1 MLNLEKKLHSIFM
14 NRFNHL
20 LVLIVALLLA
30 IPFARSSGQRGIVD
44 LFVLFVFAV
53 SNILILRIMIVRSRR
68 FWAGAAV
75 LLAMIIADSVVQC
88 ANVPWADRFVIVADI
103 AYAIF
108 LVVFLRYLTQFLFN
122 EKKVTDDS
130 IKGGICTYLLLGV
143 TWGLVYRILLFFD
156 PKAFL
161 FEGVSAPGLFY
172 FSYVTLTTVGYG
184 DIVPATHFAQT
195 LAFLEA
201 VTGQMFI
208 AIFIARLMGLHI
220 AHVVSKK
227 DEAHGS

>member
-1 MLNLEKKLHSIFM
+1 MLNLEKRLEKIFL

-20 LVLIVALLLA
+20 LVLIVVLLLA
-30 IPFARSSGQRGIVD
+30 IPFARSTGQRGVAD
-44 LFVLFVFAV
+44 LFVMVVFAA
-53 SNILILRIMIVRSRR
+53 SNILILRIMIVRPRR
-68 FWAGAAV
+68 FWVSAAII
-75 LLAMIIADSVVQC
+75 LAVITADGVVQLTD
-88 ANVPWADRFVIVADI
+88 ALWAEKFMIVADI
-103 AYAIF
+103 AYVIF
-108 LVVFLRYLTQFLFN
+108 LTVFLQYLIKFLFN

-143 TWGLVYRILLFFD
+143 TWGIVYRLLLFFD
-156 PKAFL
+156 PAAFL
-161 FEGVSAPGLFY
+161 VQGQAGPNLFY

-195 LAFLEA
+195 LAFMEA

-227 DEAHGS
+227 DEAHL